1 MHKRFFATTVIA
13 LALLFGQIGTFVVA
27 AFCPHLSSK
36 VVSCETQ
43 AAPAESESAN
53 HGMHDM
59 QMEAT
64 ESLPN
69 HAEGNVA
76 IPTAEPTGSCKHCA
90 LHSRTSPNK
99 TSLRES
105 NIPQRS
111 VDLTISLP
119 VADVTLAPKFPA
131 AVMPA
136 RAHGPPGNETP
147 RHVLINIF
155 RI

>member
-1 MHKRFFATTVIA
+1 MHKRFLATTVIA
-13 LALLFGQIGTFVVA
+13 LALVFSQIGTFIVA
-27 AFCPHLSSK
+27 ALCPHVTSK

-43 AAPAESESAN
+43 AAPTESDETMAWI
-53 HGMHDM
+53 DM
-59 QMEAT
+59 QMEST

-69 HAEGNVA
+69 HAEGNA
-76 IPTAEPTGSCKHCA
+76 ALATAEPTGSCKHCA

-105 NIPQRS
+105 NTPQRS

-119 VADVTLAPKFPA
+119 VADVTLAPKFPS
-131 AVMPA
+131 AVRPA